1 MFLILYF
8 PLWLFVFFYTS
19 IFKNLQSFSSC
30 FFIRILYFFRNTF
43 SKRPP
48 RRRRHEVCSIG
59 CSCFSPPSA
68 TVAMVTIIMVKIF
81 TLSQSQSR
89 SPPGDVTKC
98 LASKKHKGSP
108 PKDWRCWFLL
118 CVAVFT
124 RAQSLHF
131 NLNFMLGSTQISPT
145 DWNLMV

>member
-8 PLWLFVFFYTS
+8 PLWLFVFFFYTS

-30 FFIRILYFFRNTF
+30 FFFIRILYFFRNTF
-43 SKRPP
+43 WKRPR

-68 TVAMVTIIMVKIF
+68 TVATVTIIMVKIF

-98 LASKKHKGSP
+98 LAFKKTQKVLL
-108 PKDWRCWFLL
+108 PKIEDAGFSS
-118 CVAVFT
+118 V
-124 RAQSLHF
+124 
-131 NLNFMLGSTQISPT
+131 
-145 DWNLMV
+145 